1 MVAYAENQDYV
12 LVLKNIF
19 YNLKMSVKNSFE
31 NISRDIKKIAIDLF
45 PKVLKLIGERKIQ
58 DKKVFENYYENIIS
72 MCVLLYR
79 NTIVSIFCNFDNKEM
94 FFDFFKKNLE
104 IIKIGAMQ
112 KLCEITE

>member
-1 MVAYAENQDYV
+1 
-12 LVLKNIF
+12 
-19 YNLKMSVKNSFE
+19 
-31 NISRDIKKIAIDLF
+31 
-45 PKVLKLIGERKIQ
+45 
-58 DKKVFENYYENIIS
+58 